1 LIGWD
6 EILEGG
12 LAPNAVVMSWRGE
25 QGGIIAAK
33 QKHEVIMTPG
43 NYVYLDHSQTKNE
56 DSVTIG
62 SYTSVQQT
70 YSYEPQSKEL
80 TAEQAKFI
88 MGAQG
93 NVWTEYMAY
102 PSKVEYMIFP
112 RASALSEVL
121 WSPKEKRNV
130 KDFEKRLQT
139 QFRRYQLWK
148 ANYSKAFFELNA
160 NILPSKSYNGVVLQV
175 TAKNPTDS
183 IYGVEQNP
191 HSYAK
196 NKLIKGKGQ
205 VTLPVSGTRNF
216 YFEQKTRGERLST
229 FEKHIEFSRAT
240 GKKIRLT
247 TEPGSN
253 FPGEGGA
260 FGLVNGILSEKGQNS
275 SEWLGWQGED
285 LEAIIDLGSMQ
296 KVSHVDVHV
305 LTARGSQ
312 PCKPQ
317 FLEVSTSTSGAK
329 YDPVG
334 RSTEIINDSLNMG
347 RLALDFSPLTTRFII
362 VKVKNFGTIPDGMPG
377 AGNKAWLYADEIQ
390 VE

>member
-1 LIGWD
+1 
-6 EILEGG
+6 
-12 LAPNAVVMSWRGE
+12 M
-25 QGGIIAAK
+25 
-33 QKHEVIMTPG
+33 
-43 NYVYLDHSQTKNE
+43 
-56 DSVTIG
+56 
-62 SYTSVQQT
+62 
-70 YSYEPQSKEL
+70 
-80 TAEQAKFI
+80 
-88 MGAQG
+88 
-93 NVWTEYMAY
+93 
-102 PSKVEYMIFP
+102 
-112 RASALSEVL
+112 
-121 WSPKEKRNV
+121 

-139 QFRRYQLWK
+139 QFKRYELWK
-148 ANYSKAFFELNA
+148 ANYSKAYFDLKA

-183 IYGVEQNP
+183 VFGVEQHP

-196 NKLIKGKGQ
+196 EKLIKGKGQ
-205 VTLPVSGTRNF
+205 VIVPVTGTRSF
-216 YFEQKTRGERLST
+216 RFHQKTKGEVLSSIT
-229 FEKHIEFSRAT
+229 KYIEFSNST

-285 LEAIIDLGSMQ
+285 LEAIIDLGGMQ
-296 KVSHVDVHV
+296 KVSRVNVHI

-317 FLEVSTSTSGAK
+317 FLEVSTSSSGTK

-334 RSTEIINDSLNMG
+334 RTTEIINDSLNMG
-347 RLALDFSPLTTRFII
+347 RLALEFTPITTRYII

-390 VE
+390 VWSPLILKKE